1 MANVGIVLISHS
13 SKVTEGIKEIV
24 SQVINEVPIELA
36 GGTDDNEIGTS
47 VEKIQT
53 AIDRAQAGKGVLL
66 LYDLGSAMMNAE
78 LAVELA
84 ETDQV
89 MTAKAPLVEGAYVA
103 AVEAN
108 MGKSLEEV
116 KSAAELALQDR

>member
-24 SQVINEVPIELA
+24 NQVINEVPIELA

-116 KSAAELALQDR
+116 KRAAEFALQDR